1 MQNIRVYT
9 ALKPRRTLSPVSCKG
24 FTLLEL
30 LVVILIIGL
39 LTGIVAPRF
48 MSQISRS
55 EVTTTRA
62 QLDSFRKALE
72 AFRIDNGR
80 YPTTAEGLDALVE
93 SPASA
98 PRWHGPYLQ
107 SSVPPDPW
115 GTRYEYQSPGA
126 NGHDYVVTSLG
137 HDRAPGGTGDD
148 ADLSI

>member
-1 MQNIRVYT
+1 MNN
-9 ALKPRRTLSPVSCKG
+9 AHNSSPSKLKHRFTVPCPQG

-30 LVVILIIGL
+30 LIVILIIGL

-55 EVTTTRA
+55 EVTTARA
-62 QLDSFRKALE
+62 QLDAFRKALE

-80 YPTTAEGLDALVE
+80 YPSSAEGLAALTVA
-93 SPASA
+93 PTAT

-107 SSVPPDPW
+107 DAVPADPW
-115 GTRYEYQSPGA
+115 GSPYQYRSPGA
-126 NGHDYVVTSLG
+126 DGRDYEVLSYG
-137 HDRAPGGTGDD
+137 HDRAIGGSGDD